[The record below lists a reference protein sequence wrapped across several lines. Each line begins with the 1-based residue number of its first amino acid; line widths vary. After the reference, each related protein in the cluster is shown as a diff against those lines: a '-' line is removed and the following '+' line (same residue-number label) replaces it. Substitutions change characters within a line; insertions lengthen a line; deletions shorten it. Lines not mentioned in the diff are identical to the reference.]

1 MFRNKKI
8 LLIGAGNMG
17 QSLIRGWLKHGYK
30 NILAIDPNLEVKKT
44 LSNLEISFHEDIEH
58 FHFDVDVIVIAVKP
72 QVLDEVLHQI
82 SMQDLS
88 KTVILSIVAGK
99 KIKVYQEAL
108 GDVSIVRSMPNSPSS
123 IGNGMTALC
132 ASSQTS
138 EEQVLL
144 SKSLFESVGKVAWV
158 DESMMDIVTAI
169 SGSGPAYVFYFIECL
184 ISSAVKAG
192 MKEDLARELAIM
204 TVYGS
209 ANYAL
214 ESEQNLQE
222 LRERVT
228 SPGGT
233 TEAALEVLT
242 NGDFKD
248 CIDLAINQAKKR
260 SEELN

>member
-1 MFRNKKI
+1 MNKKI
-8 LLIGAGNMG
+8 TVIGAGNMG
-17 QSLIRGWLKHGYK
+17 QSLIRGWLSSGFKK
-30 NILAIDPNLEVKKT
+30 NNIFFIDSDPTVV
-44 LSNLEISFHEDIEH
+44 ISLNNQGIESKDLFDFRDI
-58 FHFDVDVIVIAVKP
+58 DIIVIAVKP
-72 QVLDEVLHQI
+72 QALDSLLV
-82 SMQDLS
+82 DLS
-88 KTVILSIVAGK
+88 LNSLEDTVLISVVAGK
-99 KIKVYQEAL
+99 KIKTYQDVL
-108 GDVSIVRSMPNSPSS
+108 GNLPIIRAMPNTPAT
-123 IGNGMTALC
+123 IGKGVTALC
-132 ASSQTS
+132 ASDEVN
-138 EEQVLL
+138 EEQKVLSQKL
-144 SKSLFESVGKVAWV
+144 LESVGSVIWFEEA
-158 DESMMDIVTAI
+158 MIDIVTAI

-184 ISSAVKAG
+184 IGSAVQAG

-222 LRERVT
+222 LRKRVT

-248 CIDLAINQAKKR
+248 CINLAINQAKKR